1 MKQQWKNH
9 KPLLAALATLA
20 VLLAG
25 VVLIWLAQVR
35 PNVGKGRSEI
45 ITDFRAGVYLRQGYF
60 DDRP

>member
-25 VVLIWLAQVR
+25 VVLIWLAQV
-35 PNVGKGRSEI
+35 
-45 ITDFRAGVYLRQGYF
+45 YLRQGYF